1 MNVYLS
7 SFLVVPMLSRCR
19 HVGNSAGKLSSLLF
33 STEGK
38 ERDKKRAKQRERVAV
53 DCVCLRQMKA

>member
-38 ERDKKRAKQRERVAV
+38 ERDKESKAKGEW
-53 DCVCLRQMKA
+53 L